1 MFYLIISNIILFI
14 ALIIIVFY
22 FKNLLEDKKRKLY
35 NDILEKRINEIN
47 TSARKQAEIEKK
59 SIQKD
64 LFQEKQNYYKEKE
77 YLGVLLEEQKSH
89 LNTIIENQKILI
101 DKELESYK
109 KEKVKENEEEL
120 ARLYVQKNS
129 ELENNFQQLSSSYND
144 NIQKKLDEVN
154 QISSLLDEYR
164 QKRDSINAAILRE
177 RELEEKQD
185 FYRVVLTEN
194 DIDDIYSLEHL
205 RDKIHNIEGL
215 SKVIYDLYIR
225 APMNEMVKRVL
236 GGKEPSGIYK
246 ITYIPTGESY
256 IGKSTNVAKRWIE
269 HSKAAFGI
277 GTIAHST
284 LHTKMA
290 KEGLWKFS
298 FELLEEVPK
307 ENLSARESYYIDFY
321 NTKKMGLNQKNA

>member
-35 NDILEKRINEIN
+35 NDILEKRIDEIN
-47 TSARKQAEIEKK
+47 TSAQRQAEIEKK

-89 LNTIIENQKILI
+89 LNTIIESQKTLI

-120 ARLYVQKNS
+120 ARLYVQKNN

-225 APMNEMVKRVL
+225 TPMNEMVKRVL

-307 ENLSARESYYIDFY
+307 ENLSAREGYYIDFY

>member
-22 FKNLLEDKKRKLY
+22 FKNLLKDKKRKLY

-177 RELEEKQD
+177 REIEEKQD

-215 SKVIYDLYIR
+215 SKVIYDS
-225 APMNEMVKRVL
+225 A
-236 GGKEPSGIYK
+236 
-246 ITYIPTGESY
+246 
-256 IGKSTNVAKRWIE
+256 
-269 HSKAAFGI
+269 
-277 GTIAHST
+277 
-284 LHTKMA
+284 
-290 KEGLWKFS
+290 
-298 FELLEEVPK
+298 
-307 ENLSARESYYIDFY
+307 LSQA
-321 NTKKMGLNQKNA
+321 G

>member
-1 MFYLIISNIILFI
+1 MFYLIISIIILFI
-14 ALIIIVFY
+14 AFVITIFY
-22 FKNLLEDKKRKLY
+22 FENLLKDRKRKVY
-35 NDILEKRINEIN
+35 NDILKEKIDEIN
-47 TSARKQAEIEKK
+47 TCAQKQAEIEKK
-59 SIQKD
+59 SLQKE
-64 LFQEKQNYYKEKE
+64 LLQEKQNYYKEKE

-89 LNTIIENQKILI
+89 INTIIENQKALI
-101 DKELESYK
+101 DKELENYK
-109 KEKVKENEEEL
+109 REKTKDNEEEL
-120 ARLYVQKNS
+120 ARLYVQKSN
-129 ELENNFQQLSSSYND
+129 ELENNFQQLSSSYNE

-185 FYRVVLTEN
+185 FYRIILTEN

-205 RDKIHNIEGL
+205 RDKIHNTEGL
-215 SKVIYDLYIR
+215 NKVIYDLYIR
-225 APMNEMVKRVL
+225 TPMSEMIKRVL

-246 ITYIPTGESY
+246 ITYLPTGESY
-256 IGKSTNVAKRWIE
+256 IGKSTNVAKRWTE

-307 ENLSARESYYIDFY
+307 ENLSSRESYYIEFY